1 MGYRQVVIRKSD
13 KLHLKEEQLIVQK
26 EDVETKIP
34 LEDINF
40 ILIEDNTTLVT
51 TKLLAELGKFGICF
65 IVCDDKYE
73 PSSIMYPYNYHF
85 KQLENIE
92 FQLQMSED
100 LKGQVWQEIVKAKL
114 QNEVSVLLK
123 TSKEEKVIAK
133 IREYVKEVEPKDTT
147 NREGLAAKMYFR
159 SLFGSQF
166 IRFYDD
172 AINAALNY
180 TYQIIKSSI
189 IRTLSVYGL
198 ISYLGINH
206 KSKVNNFNLVY
217 DLIEPYR
224 AIADLYVYNLQ
235 ERLSYPLPFTVRK
248 ELINILNIPV
258 MSNGKKCTLEYSI
271 DNLVRSYVKYLVNK
285 EGELSFP
292 KLIE

>member
-1 MGYRQVVIRKSD
+1 MGYRQVVI
-13 KLHLKEEQLIVQK
+13 KESERLSTQDNNLIVEKNNK
-26 EDVETKIP
+26 EIKIP

-40 ILIEDNTTLVT
+40 ILIEDNKTNVT
-51 TKLLAELGKFGICF
+51 TKLLAKLGENGICF
-65 IVCDDKYE
+65 IVCNDKYE

-92 FQLQMSED
+92 YQLSLTED
-100 LKGQVWQEIVKAKL
+100 LKKEIWKEIIKGKL
-114 QNEVSVLLK
+114 TNEITVLNQTTK
-123 TSKEEKVIAK
+123 DINVVEKIEKYIKELTPGDE
-133 IREYVKEVEPKDTT
+133 T

-172 AINAALNY
+172 AINSALNY
-180 TYQIIKSSI
+180 IYQIIKSSI

-198 ISYLGINH
+198 ISYLGVNH

-224 AIADLYVYNLQ
+224 AIADLYVYNMKEELTF
-235 ERLSYPLPFTVRK
+235 PLTFDTRK
-248 ELINILNIPV
+248 KLINILNVPV
-258 MSNGKKCTLEYSI
+258 ISNNKKCTLEYSI
-271 DNLVRSYVKYLVNK
+271 ENLVISYVKTISLEIVK
-285 EGELSFP
+285 LSLP
-292 KLIE
+292 KIIE

>member
-1 MGYRQVVIRKSD
+1 MGYRQVIVKSSE
-13 KLHLKEEQLIVQK
+13 KLHLHDNNLII
-26 EDVETKIP
+26 TKDTREVKVP

-40 ILIEDNTTLVT
+40 ILIEDNTTVVT
-51 TKLLAELGKFGICF
+51 TKLLAEIGKYGICF

-92 FQLQMSED
+92 YQLQLTED
-100 LKGQVWQEIVKAKL
+100 LKKEIWKEIIKSKL
-114 QNEVSVLLK
+114 KNEVAVLCR
-123 TSKEEKVIAK
+123 TSKDEDIINKISQYIEEVTPGDA
-133 IREYVKEVEPKDTT
+133 T

-166 IRFYDD
+166 IRFYNDE
-172 AINAALNY
+172 INASLNY
-180 TYQIIKSSI
+180 IYQIIKSSI
-189 IRTLSVYGL
+189 IRTLSIYGL

-224 AIADLYVYNLQ
+224 SIADLYVYNMRD
-235 ERLSYPLPFTVRK
+235 EIDYPLSFTVRK
-248 ELINILNIPV
+248 KLINILNIPV
-258 MSNGKKCTLEYSI
+258 LSNGKKCTLEYSI
-271 DNLVRSYVKYLVNK
+271 ENLIRSYIKSISTR
-285 EGELSFP
+285 EI
-292 KLIE
+292 KLITPQIIE

>member
-1 MGYRQVVIRKSD
+1 MGYRQVIVKSSE
-13 KLHLKEEQLIVQK
+13 KLHLHDNNLII
-26 EDVETKIP
+26 TKDTREVKVP

-40 ILIEDNTTLVT
+40 ILIEDNTTVVT
-51 TKLLAELGKFGICF
+51 TKLLAEIGKYGICF

-92 FQLQMSED
+92 YQLQLTED
-100 LKGQVWQEIVKAKL
+100 LKKEIWKEIIKSKL
-114 QNEVSVLLK
+114 KNEVAVLCR
-123 TSKEEKVIAK
+123 TSKDEDIINKISQYIEEVTPGDA
-133 IREYVKEVEPKDTT
+133 T

-166 IRFYDD
+166 IRFYNDE
-172 AINAALNY
+172 INASLNY
-180 TYQIIKSSI
+180 IYQIIKSSI

-224 AIADLYVYNLQ
+224 SIADLYVYNMRD
-235 ERLSYPLPFTVRK
+235 EIDYPLSFNVRRK
-248 ELINILNIPV
+248 LINILNIPV
-258 MSNGKKCTLEYSI
+258 LSNGKKCTLEYSI
-271 DNLVRSYVKYLVNK
+271 ENLIRSYIKSISTR
-285 EGELSFP
+285 EI
-292 KLIE
+292 KLITPQIIE

>member
-1 MGYRQVVIRKSD
+1 MGYRQVIIKKSE
-13 KLHLKEEQLIVQK
+13 KLHLQDNHLIVTK
-26 EDVETKIP
+26 EKKEIKVP

-40 ILIEDNTTLVT
+40 ILIEDNTTIVT
-51 TKLLAELGKFGICF
+51 TKLLSEIGKYGICF

-85 KQLENIE
+85 KQLENVE
-92 FQLQMSED
+92 YQLQLTMD
-100 LKGQVWQEIVKAKL
+100 LKKEIWKEIIISKL
-114 QNEVSVLLK
+114 KNEVAVLCK
-123 TSKEEKVIAK
+123 TSNDEKVIDK
-133 IREYVKEVEPKDTT
+133 ISQYINEVTPGDET

-166 IRFYDD
+166 IRFYND

-180 TYQIIKSSI
+180 SYQIIKSSI
-189 IRTLSVYGL
+189 IRTLSIYGL

-224 AIADLYVYNLQ
+224 SIADLYVYNMQ
-235 ERLSYPLPFTVRK
+235 DEIEFPLSFTVRK
-248 ELINILNIPV
+248 KLINILNIPV
-258 MSNGKKCTLEYSI
+258 LSNGKKCTLEYSI
-271 DNLVRSYVKYLVNK
+271 DNLIRSYIKSISTGK
-285 EGELSFP
+285 I
-292 KLIE
+292 KLITPQIIE

>member
-1 MGYRQVVIRKSD
+1 MGYRQVIIKKSE
-13 KLHLKEEQLIVQK
+13 KLHLHDNNLIVQRGEQELK
-26 EDVETKIP
+26 VP

-40 ILIEDNTTLVT
+40 ILIEDNTTVVT
-51 TKLLAELGKFGICF
+51 TKLLAEIGKYGICF
-65 IVCDDKYE
+65 IVCNDKYE

-92 FQLQMSED
+92 YQLQLTED
-100 LKGQVWQEIVKAKL
+100 LKKEIWKEIIKSKL
-114 QNEVSVLLK
+114 KNEVAVLCR
-123 TSKEEKVIAK
+123 TSKDEDIINKISQYIEEVTPGD
-133 IREYVKEVEPKDTT
+133 ET

-166 IRFYDD
+166 IRFYNDE
-172 AINAALNY
+172 INASLNY
-180 TYQIIKSSI
+180 IYQIIKSSI

-224 AIADLYVYNLQ
+224 SIADLYVYNMRD
-235 ERLSYPLPFTVRK
+235 EINYPLSFTVRK
-248 ELINILNIPV
+248 KLINILNIPV
-258 MSNGKKCTLEYSI
+258 LSNGKKCTLEYSI
-271 DNLVRSYVKYLVNK
+271 ENLIRSYIKSISTK
-285 EGELSFP
+285 EI
-292 KLIE
+292 KLITPQIIE

>member
-1 MGYRQVVIRKSD
+1 MGYRQVIIKRSE
-13 KLHLKEEQLIVQK
+13 KLHLQDNNLIITKDAKESKV
-26 EDVETKIP
+26 P

-40 ILIEDNTTLVT
+40 ILIEDNTTTVT
-51 TKLLAELGKFGICF
+51 TKLLSEIGKYGICF

-92 FQLQMSED
+92 FQLQLTD
-100 LKGQVWQEIVKAKL
+100 DAKKEIWKEIIKAKL
-114 QNEVSVLLK
+114 KNEVAVLCR
-123 TSKEEKVIAK
+123 TSNDEKVIDK
-133 IREYVKEVEPKDTT
+133 ISQYIEEVTPGDET

-166 IRFYDD
+166 IRFYND

-180 TYQIIKSSI
+180 SYQIIKSSI

-224 AIADLYVYNLQ
+224 SIADLYVYNMQ
-235 ERLSYPLPFTVRK
+235 EEIEFPLSFDVRK
-248 ELINILNIPV
+248 KLINVLNIPV
-258 MSNGKKCTLEYSI
+258 LSNGRKCTLEYSI
-271 DNLVRSYVKYLVNK
+271 ENLIRSYIKSLST
-285 EGELSFP
+285 GEIILFTP
-292 KLIE
+292 QIIE

>member
-1 MGYRQVVIRKSD
+1 MGYRQVIVKSSE
-13 KLHLKEEQLIVQK
+13 KLHLHDNNLII
-26 EDVETKIP
+26 TKDTREVKVP

-40 ILIEDNTTLVT
+40 ILIEDNTTVVT
-51 TKLLAELGKFGICF
+51 TKLLAEIGKYGICF

-92 FQLQMSED
+92 YQLQLTED
-100 LKGQVWQEIVKAKL
+100 LKKEIWKEIIKSKL
-114 QNEVSVLLK
+114 KNEVAVLCR
-123 TSKEEKVIAK
+123 TSKDEDIINKISQYIEEVSPGDA
-133 IREYVKEVEPKDTT
+133 T

-166 IRFYDD
+166 IRFYNDE
-172 AINAALNY
+172 INASLNY
-180 TYQIIKSSI
+180 IYQIIKSSI

-224 AIADLYVYNLQ
+224 SIADLYVYNMRD
-235 ERLSYPLPFTVRK
+235 EIDYPLSFTVRRK
-248 ELINILNIPV
+248 LINILNIPV
-258 MSNGKKCTLEYSI
+258 LSNGKKCTLEYSI
-271 DNLVRSYVKYLVNK
+271 ENLIRSYIKSISTR
-285 EGELSFP
+285 EI
-292 KLIE
+292 KLITPQIIE

>member
-1 MGYRQVVIRKSD
+1 MGYRQVIVKSSE
-13 KLHLKEEQLIVQK
+13 KLHLHDNNLII
-26 EDVETKIP
+26 TKDTREVKVP

-40 ILIEDNTTLVT
+40 ILIEDNTTVVT
-51 TKLLAELGKFGICF
+51 TKLLAEIGKYGICF

-92 FQLQMSED
+92 YQLQLTED
-100 LKGQVWQEIVKAKL
+100 LKKEIWKEIIKSKL
-114 QNEVSVLLK
+114 KNEVAVLCR
-123 TSKEEKVIAK
+123 TSKDEDIINKISQYIEEVSPGDA
-133 IREYVKEVEPKDTT
+133 T

-166 IRFYDD
+166 IRFYNDE
-172 AINAALNY
+172 INASLNY
-180 TYQIIKSSI
+180 IYQIIKSSI

-224 AIADLYVYNLQ
+224 SIADLYVYNMRD
-235 ERLSYPLPFTVRK
+235 EIDYPLSFTVRRK
-248 ELINILNIPV
+248 LINILNIPV
-258 MSNGKKCTLEYSI
+258 LSNGKKCTLEYSI
-271 DNLVRSYVKYLVNK
+271 ENLIRSYIKSMSTR
-285 EGELSFP
+285 EI
-292 KLIE
+292 KLITPQIIE

>member
-1 MGYRQVVIRKSD
+1 MGYRQVIIKKSE
-13 KLHLKEEQLIVQK
+13 KLHLQDNNLIITK
-26 EDVETKIP
+26 DAKETKVP

-40 ILIEDNTTLVT
+40 ILIEDNTTTVT
-51 TKLLAELGKFGICF
+51 TKLLSEIGKYGICF

-92 FQLQMSED
+92 FQLQLTD
-100 LKGQVWQEIVKAKL
+100 DAKKEIWKEIIKAKL
-114 QNEVSVLLK
+114 KNEVSVLCR
-123 TSKEEKVIAK
+123 TSNDEKVIDK
-133 IREYVKEVEPKDTT
+133 ISQYIEEVTPGDET
-147 NREGLAAKMYFR
+147 NREGLAAKVYFR

-166 IRFYDD
+166 IRFYND

-180 TYQIIKSSI
+180 SYQIIKSSI

-224 AIADLYVYNLQ
+224 SIADLYVYNMQ
-235 ERLSYPLPFTVRK
+235 EEIEFPLSFAVRK
-248 ELINILNIPV
+248 KLINVLNIPV
-258 MSNGKKCTLEYSI
+258 LSNGKKCTLEYSI
-271 DNLVRSYVKYLVNK
+271 ENFIRSYIKSLST
-285 EGELSFP
+285 GEIILFTP
-292 KLIE
+292 QIIE